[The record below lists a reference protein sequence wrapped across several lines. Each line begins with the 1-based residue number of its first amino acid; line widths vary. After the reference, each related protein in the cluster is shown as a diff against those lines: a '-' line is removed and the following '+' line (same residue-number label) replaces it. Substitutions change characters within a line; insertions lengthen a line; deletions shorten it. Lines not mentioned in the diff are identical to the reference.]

1 MVFEME
7 LKKYLLDL
15 GVSKVGFADIDG
27 LASDFL
33 DLPNGISLILKLPKK
48 CVDYIENDEY
58 DKYWMLFHKTMAEI
72 TKIALLGEEFIKNK
86 GYNAFALTMDRNE
99 CDMEKLLSILPLKT
113 IATKSGL
120 GWIGRSSLFVC
131 EEYGSAVCLS
141 GILTDMP
148 LEFAHSIEDSYCDDC
163 EECQDACPVAAIN
176 PIKWNSRLNRSDIID
191 IEVCSEYVID
201 QFRKGSG
208 CSKCL
213 SECKLTQEYYKKI

>member
-86 GYNAFALTMDRNE
+86 GYKGVQELVLRQPHLFLAGAHADLRLPG
-99 CDMEKLLSILPLKT
+99 CDASH
-113 IATKSGL
+113 
-120 GWIGRSSLFVC
+120 R
-131 EEYGSAVCLS
+131 
-141 GILTDMP
+141 
-148 LEFAHSIEDSYCDDC
+148 
-163 EECQDACPVAAIN
+163 
-176 PIKWNSRLNRSDIID
+176 R
-191 IEVCSEYVID
+191 
-201 QFRKGSG
+201 
-208 CSKCL
+208 
-213 SECKLTQEYYKKI
+213 

>member
-1 MVFEME
+1 ME

-141 GILTDMP
+141 GTRTSCSSASSRAP
-148 LEFAHSIEDSYCDDC
+148 STSWRT
-163 EECQDACPVAAIN
+163 CPAASTTT
-176 PIKWNSRLNRSDIID
+176 SRWTGWPCPPTARAPSPPAS
-191 IEVCSEYVID
+191 C
-201 QFRKGSG
+201 GS
-208 CSKCL
+208 SRT
-213 SECKLTQEYYKKI
+213 STPT